1 MSVAV
6 AVPAVTATFLIF
18 AAVIFVFFMV
28 TTVSIIVIVTTL
40 SFAVAQMIRNLRVR
54 QGDDLNVRRMI
65 FLLCIVA
72 IVTSLGMIIGKGNPF
87 RLLMEIHT
95 SLMAMF
101 MLNFSLNHES
111 GPDFSQKVFPILLL
125 LMAAYYL
132 LSLTGLVPMPSEKVC
147 LAVTDLVA
155 MSSSVIFVLK
165 AWSTLRDVKSVMRS
179 GNSWSF
185 LTLCV
190 DAAYML
196 LPLAILMLL
205 HALYALL
212 PSASETVA
220 ICAVLLLHLELMAVC
235 VRISYDSAFALLHNH
250 ERVIVESMKI
260 STVDVA
266 SSPDSKRESQ
276 YRELYERICNYFD
289 TYRPYLDGN
298 LTINDIV
305 KVVYSNKVYI
315 SKAICHFTG
324 RNFRQFVNYHRVMY
338 SVALFRDNLEFKVAE
353 LAERSGFNNVV
364 TYTMAFRLFMDDTP
378 SDWCRKER
386 SKILKPKK

>member
-1 MSVAV
+1 
-6 AVPAVTATFLIF
+6 
-18 AAVIFVFFMV
+18 MV
-28 TTVSIIVIVTTL
+28 TTVSIIVIVTAL
-40 SFAVAQMIRNLRVR
+40 SFAVAQIIRNLRVKK
-54 QGDDLNVRRMI
+54 GDERIVRRMI
-65 FLLCIVA
+65 FLLCLVS
-72 IVTSLGMIIGKGNPF
+72 IVTSLGMICGKGNAF
-87 RLLMEIHT
+87 RLLMEIKT

-101 MLNFSLNHES
+101 MLGFSLDQES
-111 GPDFSQKVFPILLL
+111 QPKFSQKVFPGILM

-132 LSLTGLVPMPSEKVC
+132 VCLAGFAPMPSEKVC

-155 MSSSVIFVLK
+155 IASAAIFVMK
-165 AWSTLRDVKSVMRS
+165 VWHTLRDVKSVMRA

-190 DAAYML
+190 DTAYML

-205 HALYALL
+205 HALCALL

-220 ICAVLLLHLELMAVC
+220 LSAVVLLHLEMMAIC

-260 STVDVA
+260 SNVDVA
-266 SSPDSKRESQ
+266 AAPDSKRESQ
-276 YRELYERICNYFD
+276 YRELYERISQYFD